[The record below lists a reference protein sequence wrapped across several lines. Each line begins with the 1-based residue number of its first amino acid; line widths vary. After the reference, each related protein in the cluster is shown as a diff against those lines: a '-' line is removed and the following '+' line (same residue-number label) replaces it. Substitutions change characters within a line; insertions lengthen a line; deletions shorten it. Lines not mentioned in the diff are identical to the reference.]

1 MAFLFHGIFWKLQ
14 QFLALHFSE
23 GDAAAAAAGCVAA
36 VPGSFM
42 QQQGSSRRMPGSIPI
57 CSRATPAPA
66 AREDQD
72 AIQGTINSGIHR
84 KGALTAESRLL
95 CRSRAFVNSSI
106 RPQLHQCI
114 LHTSLPGPIYTE
126 QSFLFQD
133 RKHTVALKPIIC
145 LLQGLC
151 QYFCLP
157 QSSVC

>member
-1 MAFLFHGIFWKLQ
+1 MGYFGNSSNFLLCTSLKGT
-14 QFLALHFSE
+14 
-23 GDAAAAAAGCVAA
+23 
-36 VPGSFM
+36 
-42 QQQGSSRRMPGSIPI
+42 QQQQQQVVWLLFLEASCSSRALPGGCQAAIPI
-57 CSRATPAPA
+57 CSRATPAPP

-84 KGALTAESRLL
+84 KGSTLTAESRLL

-114 LHTSLPGPIYTE
+114 LHTSLPGPICTE